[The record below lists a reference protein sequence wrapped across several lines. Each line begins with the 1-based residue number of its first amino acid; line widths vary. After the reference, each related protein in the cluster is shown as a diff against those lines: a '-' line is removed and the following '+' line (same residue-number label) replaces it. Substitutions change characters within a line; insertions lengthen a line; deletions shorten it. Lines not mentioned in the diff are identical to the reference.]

1 MSISEGGAFAKYKS
15 YDFIVP
21 SVHNLATG
29 NYACETGSQID
40 ATTQL
45 IGRIQESCNAYY
57 RALRTTGYTQTCQI
71 IFPVMERNDA
81 FLKGLDKEG
90 LQGISTRFTQM
101 MQAKKDCGKPIDI
114 DDQKNPNW
122 YGYYDPTKNAVRT
135 DASMSKEPGMHYIGF
150 AYDVNSMLA
159 ALKSFNLLFAS
170 ILELKQKDI

>member
-90 LQGISTRFTQM
+90 LQGISTRFKQM
-101 MQAKKDCGKPIDI
+101 MTDKELCGKPITKVD
-114 DDQKNPNW
+114 NPNW
-122 YGYYDPTKNAVRT
+122 YGVYEPKTKAVIT
-135 DASMSKEPGMHYIGF
+135 DVSMSKEPGMHYIGF

>member
-90 LQGISTRFTQM
+90 LQGISTRFKQM
-101 MQAKKDCGKPIDI
+101 MTDKELRGEAISDV
-114 DDQKNPNW
+114 KNPNW
-122 YGYYDPTKNAVRT
+122 YGVYEPKTKAVIT
-135 DASMSKEPGMHYIGF
+135 DVSMSKEPGMHYIGF